1 MASRTWKNIPPPS
14 SSSTCRA
21 RPSPSPR
28 RAAWASPSS
37 PSPTPTP
44 IPTWSI
50 IPIAGNDDAIRS
62 ISIILEALNDA
73 IIEGAM
79 KAGTLGK
86 DSVKPVEEESL
97 TGVSA

>member
-1 MASRTWKNIPPPS
+1 MASRTWKSIPPPS

-21 RPSPSPR
+21 KPSPWPR
-28 RAAWASPSS
+28 RAAWASPVVAITDTNSN
-37 PSPTPTP
+37 PDLVDY
-44 IPTWSI
+44 
-50 IPIAGNDDAIRS
+50 PIAGNDDAIRS

-73 IIEGAM
+73 VIEGSM